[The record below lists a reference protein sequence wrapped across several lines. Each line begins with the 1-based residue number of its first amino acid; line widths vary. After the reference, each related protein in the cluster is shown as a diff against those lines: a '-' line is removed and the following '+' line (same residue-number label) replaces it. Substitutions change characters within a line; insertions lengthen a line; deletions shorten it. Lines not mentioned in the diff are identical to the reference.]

1 MYLHVRPQLHFH
13 ERIRRQFCAM
23 QMWNRCVHSEF
34 RFALLPIREFLLL
47 WAFLLNHERIRR
59 QFCAVQVWKCRM
71 HRHHGFDLL
80 LRLGW
85 WILPQ
90 ERRGCFWVP
99 EGFLRKVLGRERKS
113 IYFGQ
118 GGVRGGGEEF
128 GVERHRGE
136 NKE

>member
-13 ERIRRQFCAM
+13 ERIRRQFCAV

-34 RFALLPIREFLLL
+34 RFALLPIREFLLF

-59 QFCAVQVWKCRM
+59 QFCAVQMWKCRV

-80 LRLGW
+80 LRHGS

-99 EGFLRKVLGRERKS
+99 EGFLRKVLERERKS

-118 GGVRGGGEEF
+118 GGVRGGGEEI
-128 GVERHRGE
+128 GVD
-136 NKE
+136 

>member
-1 MYLHVRPQLHFH
+1 
-13 ERIRRQFCAM
+13 
-23 QMWNRCVHSEF
+23 MWNRYVHSEF
-34 RFALLPIREFLLL
+34 RFALLPIREFLYL
-47 WAFLLNHERIRR
+47 WAPLLDHEWIRS
-59 QFCAVQVWKCRM
+59 QFGAVQMWKCRV

-99 EGFLRKVLGRERKS
+99 EGFHRKVLGRERKS
-113 IYFGQ
+113 IYFRQ
-118 GGVRGGGEEF
+118 GGVRHGGEEF